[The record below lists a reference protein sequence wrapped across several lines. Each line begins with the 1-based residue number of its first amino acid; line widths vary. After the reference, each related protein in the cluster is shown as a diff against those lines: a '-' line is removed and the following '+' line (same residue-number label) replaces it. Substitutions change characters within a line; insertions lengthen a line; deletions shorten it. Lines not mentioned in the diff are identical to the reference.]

1 MRLRD
6 TRMHCAFSESANP
19 IVLRESCW
27 REATFEALA
36 AVTFFSLSPSPYPPT
51 HSPTI
56 KSTCMARCVYVWW
69 VFITFIFLV
78 STLSEAVKIVS
89 FLSVIIGMI
98 I

>member
-36 AVTFFSLSPSPYPPT
+36 AVTSLSLSLSLSLPLSLSTHPPT
-51 HSPTI
+51 HN
-56 KSTCMARCVYVWW
+56 KEHMH
-69 VFITFIFLV
+69 
-78 STLSEAVKIVS
+78 
-89 FLSVIIGMI
+89 G
-98 I
+98 

>member
-1 MRLRD
+1 
-6 TRMHCAFSESANP
+6 
-19 IVLRESCW
+19 
-27 REATFEALA
+27 
-36 AVTFFSLSPSPYPPT
+36 
-51 HSPTI
+51 
-56 KSTCMARCVYVWW
+56 VWW

>member
-36 AVTFFSLSPSPYPPT
+36 AVTSLSLSLPLSLSTHPPT
-51 HSPTI
+51 HN
-56 KSTCMARCVYVWW
+56 KEHMH
-69 VFITFIFLV
+69 
-78 STLSEAVKIVS
+78 
-89 FLSVIIGMI
+89 G
-98 I
+98 